1 MTDVNIAKNTPDDR
15 VLTLS
20 ELIDNDLPALDLWLG
35 SSLSQREKSSELS
48 ELNKGQL
55 TALLER
61 FGASEL
67 GRVLAVITPALR
79 AQVVLELDTSIV
91 NDVLAGL
98 LPNQVAD
105 SIRTL
110 AETDRRSIL
119 DALPRSIRA
128 AVETILQWEPE
139 SAGANMTPSFLMLP
153 AATSVTDALIELRT
167 LAKSVEAA
175 AYVYLSDGEG
185 SLTGAVSI
193 RAIVTS
199 APGASLSD
207 LSVSSVHSVGPT
219 LDRELAANLLIDHEL
234 AALPVVQDGQ
244 MLGVITADRAV
255 EIMDAETTEDFH
267 RLGSAGS
274 LTHSLKSASI
284 WVLYRSRVG
293 WLVALVFG
301 NIFSGAGIAHY
312 EDLIESAV
320 SLVFFLPL
328 LVDSGGNAGSQAATL
343 MVRGLATGDV
353 VMRDWFRLLGK
364 ELLVALLLGLSMAI
378 AVSTIGIV
386 RGGPEIAL
394 VVSITMIIIVVTG
407 SVIGMSLPFLLN
419 KLRLDPASASAP
431 LITSI
436 CDGVGVLIYFAIA
449 SQLLL

>member
-1 MTDVNIAKNTPDDR
+1 MTDVNIVQTPQEDR
-15 VLTLS
+15 VLTLK
-20 ELIDNDLPALDLWLG
+20 EMIDHDLPALDIWLA
-35 SSLSQREKSSELS
+35 STLTERQKSSELS
-48 ELNKGQL
+48 ELSQGQL
-55 TALLER
+55 TTFLER
-61 FGASEL
+61 FGAPGL
-67 GRVLAVITPALR
+67 GRVLAVITPEIR
-79 AQVVLELDTSIV
+79 AQVVLELDISVV
-91 NDVLAGL
+91 NDVLADL

-110 AETDRRSIL
+110 PEIDRQTVL
-119 DALPRSIRA
+119 DALPRSVRA
-128 AVETILQWEPE
+128 AVETILQWDPE
-139 SAGANMTPSFLMLP
+139 SAGANMTPSFLTLP
-153 AATSVTDALIELRT
+153 AATSVEDALIALRT
-167 LAKSVEAA
+167 LAKNVEAA
-175 AYVYLSDGEG
+175 AYIYLSDGQG
-185 SLTGAVSI
+185 SLTGAASV

-199 APGASLSD
+199 GPGASLAD
-207 LSVSSVHSVGPT
+207 LSVSSVHSVEPT

-244 MLGVITADRAV
+244 MLGVITADRAA

-267 RLGSAGS
+267 RLGSAGG
-274 LTHSLKSASI
+274 LTHSLKSASV
-284 WVLYRSRVG
+284 WVLYRSRVV

-312 EDLIESAV
+312 EELIESAV
-320 SLVFFLPL
+320 ALVFFLPL

-353 VMRDWFRLLGK
+353 VMRDWFKLLGK

-436 CDGVGVLIYFAIA
+436 CDGVGVMIYFAIA